1 MFSNKILLE
10 ICPKF
15 MCNIC
20 DYVTDK
26 KITLDKHLL
35 SIKHKKLAQINKN
48 QSTYANIKPTLCPKY
63 NCNLCDY
70 STSKKSSF
78 DNHILSIKHKNK
90 QIVSIIPIMPITK
103 FNCILCNKTYKDNSG
118 LWRHSKKNH
127 DSKNNFK
134 KEFEDI
140 VLSDNDII
148 NMLITEN
155 SELKN
160 MIITENSEFK
170 NMILEI
176 VKSGQLNN
184 TINNNS
190 NNNTFNIQF
199 YLNDTC
205 KDAVNLLDFVDSLQ
219 VKLTDLEA
227 TAHLGYSE
235 GVSRIF
241 INGLNELDAS
251 KRPIQCSDLKRE
263 TLYIK
268 DQNEWTKEDPNN
280 SHLSNAIKVVSK
292 KNVEQIFEWQKKYPE
307 YNDPESKQ
315 SDRYME
321 MISNIMPSSG
331 TEQEKNMNKI
341 IKNITKEVVIDKN
354 V

>member
-1 MFSNKILLE
+1 MTNDDIFPQKNATLLHC
-10 ICPKF
+10 I
-15 MCNIC
+15 IC
-20 DYVTDK
+20 DLKCSKKGDYMRHILTAKHHKNSKKMTNDDKMMTNLHQITPNYVKPYFECDCGKEYAYRQGLSFHKKKCIKQNIVSKKEPDLTDK
-26 KITLDKHLL
+26 
-35 SIKHKKLAQINKN
+35 
-48 QSTYANIKPTLCPKY
+48 
-63 NCNLCDY
+63 
-70 STSKKSSF
+70 
-78 DNHILSIKHKNK
+78 
-90 QIVSIIPIMPITK
+90 
-103 FNCILCNKTYKDNSG
+103 
-118 LWRHSKKNH
+118 
-127 DSKNNFK
+127 
-134 KEFEDI
+134 
-140 VLSDNDII
+140 DII
-148 NMLITEN
+148 KML
-155 SELKN
+155 
-160 MIITENSEFK
+160 ITENSEFK

-176 VKSGQLNN
+176 VKSGQLYN
-184 TINNNS
+184 TINNNNS

-227 TAHLGYSE
+227 TAQLGYSE

-280 SHLSNAIKVVSK
+280 SHLSNAIKVVNK
-292 KNVEQIFEWQKKYPE
+292 KNIEQIFEWQKKYPE
-307 YNDPESKQ
+307 YNVPDSKQ

-321 MISNIMPSSG
+321 MICNTMNASSKE
-331 TEQEKNMNKI
+331 EQDKNMNKI

-354 V
+354 I